1 MSNILFLDHYKT
13 SMVDAMK
20 RRYIEATLDYLG
32 VKELESNSD
41 FNTPKDSLNTAG
53 YVFIGKILDGYTAD
67 EALKELSSNKALKAY
82 YKIFYDIYTTANP
95 DMKPLVQNVKN
106 YKGQLWGKDHKLTL

>member
-53 YVFIGKILDGYTAD
+53 YVVIGKILDGYTAD
-67 EALKELSSNKALKAY
+67 EALKELSSNKALKDRKSTRLNSSHVAISY
-82 YKIFYDIYTTANP
+82 AVFC
-95 DMKPLVQNVKN
+95 
-106 YKGQLWGKDHKLTL
+106 